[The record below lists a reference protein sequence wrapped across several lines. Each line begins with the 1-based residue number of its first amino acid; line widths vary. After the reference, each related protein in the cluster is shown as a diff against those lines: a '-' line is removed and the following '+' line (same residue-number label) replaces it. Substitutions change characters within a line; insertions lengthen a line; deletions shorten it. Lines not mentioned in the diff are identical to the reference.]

1 MKKMMIYGHL
11 MHKWIICNK
20 LEHKHLYYNL
30 MNLKS
35 LFADKEELLSGI
47 YKLNLLRNT
56 INGYYRNKELNKL
69 NNQMKKIYFYIL
81 QKDLVYR
88 RKQINI
94 ESTMM
99 YE

>member
-11 MHKWIICNK
+11 MHKWIIYNK

-69 NNQMKKIYFYIL
+69 NN
-81 QKDLVYR
+81 
-88 RKQINI
+88 
-94 ESTMM
+94 
-99 YE
+99 